1 MQKDFINPQTLPNW
15 QQSFTQV
22 ITISATSAKTVYVS
36 GQVAVD
42 QEQNLIGA
50 ADLRAQAM
58 QAFKNLET
66 ALAAG
71 GASTV
76 DVVRLN
82 IYVKNYQPA
91 DAAPVSEALRRY
103 FPHEQLPTST
113 WLGVQ
118 ALAKEEFLI
127 EVDAIAIVE
136 NEVSTTVR

>member
-1 MQKDFINPQTLPNW
+1 MVKNFINPQALPNW

-22 ITISATSAKTVYVS
+22 ITVSDASNKTIYIS

-42 QEQNLIGA
+42 RDQNLIGDG
-50 ADLRAQAM
+50 DLRAQAM

-71 GASTV
+71 GATTG

-82 IYVKNYQPA
+82 IYVKNYKPA
-91 DAAPVSEALRRY
+91 DAGPVGEALRRY
-103 FPHEQLPTST
+103 FPHKDMPTST

-118 ALAKEEFLI
+118 ALAKEGFLI
-127 EVDAIAIVE
+127 EVDAIAIIE
-136 NEVSTTVR
+136 